1 MNSGP
6 GASRLLA
13 LPTIL
18 VISTNADRAGAP
30 SHVRDLV
37 LSLRDRY
44 RFVVVF
50 GEDGP
55 IREHLAGAGIETHV
69 ASGLRSAISPFKD
82 LRVVG
87 ELRARIR
94 QLRPDLIHVHS
105 SKASLVGRIAGML
118 ERVPVV
124 FTVHGWG
131 FGPGRRRR
139 QSLLVWAS
147 ERLTRGMVGK
157 YLAVSEADAAL
168 GRRALGLSSDRIQ
181 TVPNGVVDEPLRAS
195 PALGRGFV
203 MVARTDVAKDH
214 ETAIKAFARI
224 RTSMTFTCIG
234 DGTDDPAFIDQ
245 ARRWAGPAAE
255 RLELLGGRFDVAG
268 QLARHAVFVLCSR
281 YEGLPLS
288 ILEAMRSGLPV
299 IASRVGGVPELVQDG
314 STGRLVAAGDP
325 AELAGAMQD
334 LADDPALRQRLGEA
348 GRERYEGHFSIDRL
362 RDRVSAVYEGLIGQA
377 RSLPSPD
384 LRPTGT

>member
-6 GASRLLA
+6 GASRPHVP
-13 LPTIL
+13 PTIL

-37 LSLRDRY
+37 LSLQDRY

-55 IREHLAGAGIETHV
+55 IREHLAGQGIETHV
-69 ASGLRSAISPFKD
+69 APGLRSAISPVKD
-82 LRVVG
+82 LRVVQQ
-87 ELRARIR
+87 LRARIR
-94 QLRPDLIHVHS
+94 ALRPELIHVHS
-105 SKASLVGRIAGML
+105 SKASLVGRIAGSL
-118 ERVPVV
+118 EGVPVV

-147 ERLTRGMVGK
+147 ERLTRSMVGK

-168 GRRALGLSSDRIQ
+168 GRRALGLSADQIH
-181 TVPNGVVDEPLRAS
+181 TVPNGVVDGPLRAA
-195 PALGRGFV
+195 PARGRGFV

-214 ETAIKAFARI
+214 ETALKAFAQV

-234 DGTDDPAFIDQ
+234 DGTDDPAFAEQ

-255 RLELLGGRFDVAG
+255 RVELLGGRSDVTA
-268 QLARHAVFVLCSR
+268 QLARHATFVLCSR

-299 IASRVGGVPELVQDG
+299 VATRVGGVPELVQDG
-314 STGRLVAAGDP
+314 TTGRLVEPGNP
-325 AELAGAMQD
+325 ADLAMAMQA

-348 GRERYEGHFSIDRL
+348 GRKRYETHFSIDRL
-362 RDRVSAVYEGLIGQA
+362 RDRVSAVYEGLIRHDGP
-377 RSLPSPD
+377 LPSPD
-384 LRPTGT
+384 LRPTGP